1 MVTSMGLLAMEM
13 GQVKEMEVFGRLQN
27 AWSRELADVMH
38 LLEVFLGSVF
48 SGDIF

>member
-1 MVTSMGLLAMEM
+1 M
-13 GQVKEMEVFGRLQN
+13 GQVKEMGAFGCLQK
-27 AWSRELADVMH
+27 AWSRESADVTH